1 MNKHGIA
8 VLTALLLCG
17 LMIGVVS
24 AEGTW
29 VTVTTADDLR
39 SNLTAGNQT
48 RLGED
53 ITDSS
58 TGSLVIEKGIAP
70 VLDLAGNTLTFPSI
84 TTSVAIAIGNDTEAK
99 NASLV
104 IQDSVGEGKIAVSN
118 GYLFLVRNSSALTL
132 DAGTFEAKYFVVSGN
147 AAGMWSYPVV
157 TINSGV
163 TINSTEDTAMYFPAE
178 GGVVTIEGATIEG
191 VLGGICVASGDVTI
205 TDTTITVAGQSEPRW
220 NNKDGSADDGSA
232 VVVQKKSASYTGD
245 LNLKLLGNTVV
256 NGPNADAL
264 HNYIRKAPAD
274 PDTATITIADAVVFN
289 GNLRSYQYDSADA
302 VIGGIFQD
310 EEDNLLLYPG
320 LNMTGVTWAGS
331 DVDGWE
337 LELSESGS
345 YILKDTFNV
354 TGKGIQI
361 TADGVT
367 LDGADLQITDTGC
380 TNGYILKVSASA
392 DTEGTELLNLNLTTE
407 STGYSTGN
415 YGFVDLGTK
424 TILRNSTLDFSPY
437 VSTSTTMVPGIYVH
451 NHDGTEISGNVLTAA
466 NIKSSI
472 ATDSGSSSSR
482 GIVLSGGS
490 NHVVSENVITL
501 GSTAESTNALDSIGI
516 QVKGNAKNVS
526 ILDNV
531 LMATAEN
538 PNMGI
543 SITASAT
550 IEDEDGYT
558 IQDNMFAASDGCTFT
573 SVVQLFASGYM
584 TGNLNLSLDMQDN
597 IIANATH
604 GISLLYGA
612 TRPNG
617 EFNYT
622 LVGTIANNDFS
633 GIADLAEFI
642 NDTISGDA
650 NPITFVNEAAWNITP
665 TEGKNIVGDDWIAG
679 NWWGDRSKNNKS
691 SLGYKT
697 YADAE
702 AALAAGLPVA
712 DLTPLVTQTELA
724 NIKINGPTNVT
735 PNVKVIF
742 NATVDGSADTYV
754 WKVNGKTV
762 TGFTEDSIEYTFN
775 GTETIQTVPVEVTA
789 SKGSVSVTDSI
800 SVTVDRVKAVPT
812 EETGKVVK
820 PESGSDLVPT
830 IIFSTEDAGTTITVA
845 VQDDTT
851 AKGDTYKVQIPNI
864 VNVLKVLNVTVT
876 NAAASDVHNLDEM
889 AVLKFSVK
897 LDVPLEET
905 QIIQAF
911 RFVSDETTQIAAMP
925 LKTEFIRNTS
935 AGVPDYTYDCTVY
948 TPGFSDIV
956 PAVVTGATPVP
967 PQPVPVND
975 NGGADDG
982 LALLAAAKAT
992 PTPVATTGTPVGTST
1007 PAPVEPTAVPTTEV
1021 TVQPT
1026 TTATAEASGTTAG
1039 PTAAAAP
1046 APLLGL
1052 LAGLGIAAVF
1062 GLRRK

>member
-70 VLDLAGNTLTFPSI
+70 VLDLNGKTLTFSQI
-84 TTSVAIAIGNDTEAK
+84 DKKAIMIGNDTEAK

-104 IQDSVGEGKIAVSN
+104 IQDTIGEGKVVASAGN
-118 GYLFLVRNSSALTL
+118 LFFVRNSSALTL
-132 DAGTFEAKYFVVSGN
+132 VAGTFEAKYFVVQGN
-147 AAGMWSYPVV
+147 AAGTWNNPTV

-163 TINSTEDTAMYFPAE
+163 IINSTEDTAMYFPAE
-178 GGVVTIEGATIEG
+178 GGVVTIEGATIQG
-191 VLGGICVASGDVTI
+191 VLGGVCVASGDVTI
-205 TDTTITVAGQSEPRW
+205 TDTTITVAGQENPRW
-220 NNKDGSADDGSA
+220 DNKDGSADDGSA

-289 GNLRSYQYDSADA
+289 GNLRSYQYDSADV

-310 EEDNLLLYPG
+310 EDNNLLLYPS
-320 LNMTGVTWAGS
+320 LNMTGVTWDGS

-380 TNGYILKVSASA
+380 TNGYILKVSATPTN
-392 DTEGTELLNLNLTTE
+392 DEGTELLNLNLTTE

-466 NIKSSI
+466 NINSDT

-490 NHVVSENVITL
+490 DHVVSGNIITL

-665 TEGKNIVGDDWIAG
+665 TEGKNIVGGDWIAG
-679 NWWGDRSKNNKS
+679 NWWGDWSKNNKS

-812 EETGKVVK
+812 EETGKVVE
-820 PESGSDLVPT
+820 PASGSDLVPT
-830 IIFSTEDAGTTITVA
+830 IIFSTEDAGATITVA
-845 VQDDTT
+845 VEDKT
-851 AKGDTYKVQIPNI
+851 ADKGDTYKEQIPNI
-864 VNVLKVLNVTVT
+864 VNVLKVLNVSVT
-876 NAAASDVHNLDEM
+876 NAGASDVHNLDQM
-889 AVLKFSVK
+889 AVLKFSIQ
-897 LDVPLEET
+897 LQTDLGT
-905 QIIQAF
+905 GQIIQAF
-911 RFVSDETTQIAAMP
+911 RFVNDGATQITAMP

-935 AGVPDYTYDCTVY
+935 AGVPDYTYDCTV
-948 TPGFSDIV
+948 
-956 PAVVTGATPVP
+956 
-967 PQPVPVND
+967 
-975 NGGADDG
+975 
-982 LALLAAAKAT
+982 
-992 PTPVATTGTPVGTST
+992 
-1007 PAPVEPTAVPTTEV
+1007 
-1021 TVQPT
+1021 
-1026 TTATAEASGTTAG
+1026 
-1039 PTAAAAP
+1039 
-1046 APLLGL
+1046 
-1052 LAGLGIAAVF
+1052 
-1062 GLRRK
+1062 